1 MAGNRYF
8 EDQPYEVANPFN
20 IMITLSP
27 FDIDLSTT
35 LLMPK
40 TLLEANLFRF
50 MDISFLVELLQVR
63 NNPRMIEFFD
73 IDTKIT
79 TFLTMKEDGNNFKFY
94 GWNNILERKHYR
106 AGDTL
111 AFWWDLH
118 HTRLNFK
125 HVA

>member
-1 MAGNRYF
+1 MADNRYF
-8 EDQPYEVANPFN
+8 EDQPYEVENPFN

-35 LLMPK
+35 LLVPK
-40 TLLEANLFRF
+40 TLLEANLFPF
-50 MDISFLVELLQVR
+50 FDISFLVELLQVR
-63 NNPRMIEFFD
+63 NKIEVFD

-79 TFLTMKEDGNNFKFY
+79 TFLTMKEDGNNFKFR

>member
-1 MAGNRYF
+1 MAGNRDF
-8 EDQPYEVANPFN
+8 EDQPYEVENPFN

-35 LLMPK
+35 IMMPK

-50 MDISFLVELLQVR
+50 MDISYLVGLLQVP
-63 NNPRMIEFFD
+63 NKPKVIELFD

-79 TFLTMKEDGNNFKFY
+79 TFLTIRRDGDNFKFH
-94 GWNNILERKHYR
+94 GWNNILERKHYK
-106 AGDTL
+106 AGDVI